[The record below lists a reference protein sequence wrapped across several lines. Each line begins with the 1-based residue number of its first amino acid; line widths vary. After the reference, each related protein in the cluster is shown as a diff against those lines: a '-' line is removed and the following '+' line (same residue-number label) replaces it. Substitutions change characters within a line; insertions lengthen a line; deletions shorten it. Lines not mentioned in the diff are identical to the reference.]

1 VQSNQQLSSQKHKQE
16 DELNLLRER
25 NMNDLQEIE
34 RLNMQ
39 NEQATNQGE
48 DLSSQVRAL
57 EFEISKSLNKT
68 EDMNRQLD

>member
-1 VQSNQQLSSQKHKQE
+1 MQSNQQLSSQKHKQE

>member
-1 VQSNQQLSSQKHKQE
+1 MQSNQQLSSQKHKQE
-16 DELNLLRER
+16 YELNLLRER

>member
-1 VQSNQQLSSQKHKQE
+1 M
-16 DELNLLRER
+16 LRER

>member
-1 VQSNQQLSSQKHKQE
+1 MQSNQQLSSQKHKQE

-39 NEQATNQGE
+39 NEQATNHGE

>member
-1 VQSNQQLSSQKHKQE
+1 MQSNQKLSSQKHKQE